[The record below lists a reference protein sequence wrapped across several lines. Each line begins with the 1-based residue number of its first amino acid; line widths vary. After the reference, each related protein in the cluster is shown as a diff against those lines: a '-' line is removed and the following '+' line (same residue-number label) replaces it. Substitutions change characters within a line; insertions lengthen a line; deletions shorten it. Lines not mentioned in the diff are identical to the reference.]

1 METLT
6 LEFENARIAQSLY
19 GGDPKLLK
27 DLEARLGVR
36 TTARDGWIRFE
47 GEKPAIERARSVFEQ
62 LENAAKQGVMIQ
74 RQEFQQAQIGRAHV

>member
-27 DLEARLGVR
+27 DLEARLGIR